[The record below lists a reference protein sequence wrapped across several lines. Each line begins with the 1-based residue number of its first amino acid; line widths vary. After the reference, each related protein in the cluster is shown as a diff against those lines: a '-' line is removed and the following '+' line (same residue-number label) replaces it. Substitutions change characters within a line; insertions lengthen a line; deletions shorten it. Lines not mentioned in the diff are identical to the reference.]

1 MKFAELVNGRAAMFG
16 CGFLFLAAI
25 TSKVDLLSSL
35 ESINLQS
42 IWLAIGV
49 YAG

>member
-25 TSKVDLLSSL
+25 STKVDLISRL

-42 IWLAIGV
+42 VWLSIGV